1 MIDSQDYTDWCRF
14 AGLYLKNHSKADRY
28 QTYEQKISQAG
39 LVTRI
44 VHDFLDDMGTD
55 YDLQWWR
62 SYAIYETGQELK
74 YRLGK
79 TVFALNEIGA
89 VRIAGII
96 PTIKN
101 RSFSGMIMEGQSGDE
116 DLQELMKS
124 FDPAQFRKDIQKSIA
139 NEIPEIA
146 EQAGIPVNQAS
157 DQTPD
162 PEIETAAEIR
172 ALLDAY
178 VTSHQAELQADLDR
192 LGDPRRDPDFDPEA
206 HLAELQEQFYREER
220 AKMQQRDLQLLQEY
234 IKEFEQKAAAEPGKT
249 FRFPDKL
256 TDLCQKYVKYKYEIH
271 PKLKTGLERID
282 AFRRKPGDQ
291 SQPQVTTVKTLQKR
305 LKKIGPY
312 TVEEEGDLVLLIW
325 PEQAALQTDW
335 TSLSIEFEFPP
346 GQNKVLRLLL
356 NALDRLQTRFAT
368 LAADLQQQIVDTFG
382 DYWAEMDEQEKSE
395 FDVAFDSKGIPDFD
409 SLKPYIGTPSITLDI
424 PEWPEDDAVAI
435 NGFLGVE
442 WDHEHGLMFEWADLP
457 EANAA
462 APATTMPPHVQFTQ
476 AGPQLTPAD
485 IQKFETEHQ
494 IQLPQLYRD
503 FLLQTNGGI
512 PVPNHL
518 QLKSG
523 GVTTPID
530 FHCFF
535 GINADNPEQ
544 DLETALKAHTHFP
557 VPGYLPIAKFS
568 APDRLQGR
576 SDFFLYLCLIENRL
590 NQIVHASV
598 TEAELAPEALANSV
612 LAGFTPDELALNF
625 QHGSELI
632 AFDIFSLIKALSE
645 QPVKKLPAWLQALR
659 NRDHKKFIKWVEK
672 KGKLH
677 KQYNE
682 YGYWR
687 NWTVLTFIAQEA
699 DPELIQQLLEN
710 NFLIREKLLESWL
723 PTLDPNLERF
733 QVLMTVLEPE
743 YWRYIFNS
751 SHIWDHPELLEQ
763 IARQK
768 PDLDAGIDSEGTT
781 PLIQAVLYGSP
792 QGVRWLLEHGAS
804 PLKSDKLDNTP
815 LSWAV
820 HDEKLECLILLLD
833 AGVPVELL
841 VPRQSEMKDK
851 LSYLKK
857 CWMERFP
864 ELLACLKQRGVDTS
878 SVE

>member
-1 MIDSQDYTDWCRF
+1 MIDSQDYTDWCNY
-14 AGLYLKNHSKADRY
+14 AGLYLKNYSKADRY
-28 QTYEQKISQAG
+28 QTYEQKISEVG

-44 VHDFLDDMGTD
+44 VHDFLHDMGDD

-62 SYAIYETGQELK
+62 SYAINETGNELK
-74 YRLGK
+74 YRIHK
-79 TVFALNEIGA
+79 TIFALNAIGA
-89 VRIAGII
+89 IRIAEKI

-101 RSFSGMIMEGQSGDE
+101 RSFSGMIMESQSENKDF
-116 DLQELMKS
+116 QELMQS
-124 FDPAQFRKDIQKSIA
+124 FDPAQLRRDIQKSIA

-146 EQAGIPVNQAS
+146 KQAGIPVNQSS
-157 DQTPD
+157 DQTFD

-172 ALLDAY
+172 LLLDAY
-178 VTSHQAELQADLDR
+178 VTSHQEELQADLDR
-192 LGDPRRDPDFDPEA
+192 LGDPRLNPEFDPEA
-206 HLAELQEQFYREER
+206 HLAELQEQHFREER
-220 AKMQQRDLQLLQEY
+220 AKTQQRDLQLLQEY

-256 TDLCQKYVKYKYEIH
+256 TDLCQKYEKYKHEMH

-282 AFRRKPGDQ
+282 AFRRKPGDK
-291 SQPQVTTVKTLQKR
+291 SQPQVTSVKTVQKR

-312 TVEEEGDLVLLIW
+312 TVEEERDLVLLIW
-325 PEQAALQTDW
+325 PEQDTLQTDW
-335 TSLSIEFEFPP
+335 TSLSIEIEFPP
-346 GQNKVLRLLL
+346 GQNKALRLLL
-356 NALDRLQTRFAT
+356 NALDRLQTRFSS

-382 DYWAEMDEQEKSE
+382 DYWSQMDDHEKSE
-395 FDVAFDSKGIPDFD
+395 FDVEFDSEGIPDFD

-424 PEWPEDDAVAI
+424 PEWPVDDAVAI

-457 EANAA
+457 EANVA

-503 FLLQTNGGI
+503 FLMQTNGGI

-523 GVTTPID
+523 GVTTPLD
-530 FHCFF
+530 FHYFF
-535 GINADNPEQ
+535 GINANNPEQ
-544 DLETALKAHTHFP
+544 DLKTALKAHTHFP
-557 VPGYLPIAKFS
+557 VPGYLPIAKFA
-568 APDRLQGR
+568 APDQLQGR
-576 SDFFLYLCLIENRL
+576 SDFFLYLCITGNKQ
-590 NQIVHASV
+590 NQIVHALI
-598 TEAELAPEALANSV
+598 TEAELAPEALAKSV

-659 NRDHKKFIKWVEK
+659 NQDHKKFIKWIEK

-677 KQYNE
+677 ERYNE

-699 DPELIQQLLEN
+699 DPELIQQLLEKN
-710 NFLIREKLLESWL
+710 LLVREKLLENWF
-723 PTLDPNLERF
+723 PTLDPNLKRF
-733 QVLMTVLEPE
+733 QELMTVLEPE
-743 YWRYIFNS
+743 YWRYVFKS
-751 SHIWDHPELLEQ
+751 SHIWDNPELLEQ

-768 PDLDAGIDSEGTT
+768 PDFDAGIDSNGKT
-781 PLIQAVLYGSP
+781 PLIQTVLYGSP
-792 QGVRWLLEHGAS
+792 QGVRWLLDHGAS
-804 PLKSDKLDNTP
+804 PLKSDKLNNTP

-820 HDEKLECLILLLD
+820 HNEQLDCLIKLLD
-833 AGVPVELL
+833 AGVPLEML
-841 VPRQSEMKDK
+841 VPGKSDMDEK
-851 LSYLKK
+851 LSFLKK
-857 CWMERFP
+857 RWRQRFP
-864 ELLACLKQRGVDTS
+864 ELLAYLKQRGVDTS
-878 SVE
+878 GVE